1 MRKRKDMRV
10 LSGKHDEVFV
20 PSAAEG
26 AFFNAVDELY
36 RWLEMR
42 EALGLDPDGQL
53 SCWPDGSCITVDQV
67 RDWVK
72 GMMASIGL
80 DARRYGAHSL
90 RIGGASAALAAG
102 VPPAMIRLMGRWSSG
117 VYEIYCRMSLQAA
130 LRVGASICSAEV
142 STVEGGFHEEH
153 LELLP
158 HETAH
163 AEETGMLGMDG
174 HGTAAALLEEPCGED
189 PA

>member
-1 MRKRKDMRV
+1 
-10 LSGKHDEVFV
+10 
-20 PSAAEG
+20 
-26 AFFNAVDELY
+26 
-36 RWLEMR
+36 
-42 EALGLDPDGQL
+42 
-53 SCWPDGSCITVDQV
+53 
-67 RDWVK
+67 
-72 GMMASIGL
+72 MMASIGL

-102 VPPAMIRLMGRWSSG
+102 VPPATIRLMGRWSSD

-153 LELLP
+153 LELL
-158 HETAH
+158 HGEVTH
-163 AEETGMLGMDG
+163 AEEAGLLEMDG
-174 HGTAAALLEEPCGED
+174 DRMAAAILEEPGAED